1 MAQAFPTSGLDHIL
15 KNGLVGD
22 SITVELLDNTTVVKT
37 GTTTFQNPS
46 NGEIDLNQITLED
59 IAQGVTVDEIKLK
72 VGSVIIWSID
82 GLNYEFITP
91 GSLTIDFTIVF
102 QGTDFETAGKNR
114 ILNEGLLNKNMIIWA
129 KNPSNTTL
137 ATGSFTYTT
146 GGGALPPNTLDI
158 SSQVVLDFTA
168 GEEVVSLELLEDLG
182 GGPSNMYFEL
192 PRTDTFVN
200 DGTLTISSFQ
210 ISLTN

>member
-46 NGEIDLNQITLED
+46 NGEIDLNQITLEN

-72 VGSVIIWSID
+72 VGSVIIWSVD
-82 GLNYEFITP
+82 GLNYDFITP

-102 QGTDFETAGKNR
+102 QGTNFETAGKNR
-114 ILNEGLLNKNMIIWA
+114 ILSEGLLNKNMIIWA
-129 KNPSNTTL
+129 KSPSNSTL
-137 ATGSFTYTT
+137 ATGNFQYTT
-146 GGGALPPNTLDI
+146 GQGALPPNTLDMN
-158 SSQVVLDFTA
+158 SPVVLDFTA
-168 GEEVVSLELLEDLG
+168 TEQVSSIQLYEDLDVVLSG
-182 GGPSNMYFEL
+182 LYYEL
-192 PRTDTFVN
+192 PRTDTFNN

-210 ISLTN
+210 ISLSN

>member
-46 NGEIDLNQITLED
+46 NGEIDLNQITLEN
-59 IAQGVTVDEIKLK
+59 IAQGVNVDEIKLK
-72 VGSVIIWSID
+72 VGSTIIWEVD
-82 GLNYEFITP
+82 GLNYDFTTE
-91 GSLTIDFTIVF
+91 GSLTIDFTVVF
-102 QGTDFETAGKNR
+102 GGTDFEVAGKNR
-114 ILNEGLLNKNMIIWA
+114 ILSEGLLNKNMIIWA
-129 KNPSNTTL
+129 KNSSNTTI
-137 ATGSFTYTT
+137 ASGSFSYTT

-168 GEEVVSLELLEDLG
+168 GEEVASLQLLENLG
-182 GGPSNMYFEL
+182 GGPSNIYFEL
-192 PRTDTFVN
+192 PRNDTFAN